1 MSAGGQTSPRP
12 SRLSPSLPRAR
23 NPAARRCPD
32 GAGVGRAGGGARGAE
47 LRRAGAGQ
55 RGAEV
60 PERRGRARHARKM
73 AAGRRGA
80 RSGLLELRGPGGQWL
95 RVLLTLS
102 DDTLSVNP
110 ADGPGHGE
118 PPAAQ
123 LNGGEQSSG
132 VPEALANIRRT
143 VRVVKQD
150 VGGLGI
156 SIKGEGGASGGGC
169 RWDPRCLSA
178 TGALRPRVLA
188 SCVTP
193 VRCPL
198 RAAPNAALCPR
209 PVSPA
214 ALTPL
219 LGTLREL
226 RAGNFY
232 EVGAGGCRFLTWPH
246 RAQPSPRS
254 LPDVGWGGLWGAGL
268 RAESGVRPHCWWG
281 SGCWSSAALLG
292 SANLPCK
299 QPWAAKLCRLR
310 GSPRKGETLLGSA
323 KLYFCSDV
331 GGNQGAA
338 IQTGSCGRAGS
349 TGLPCACCFAGGRAF
364 PFKRSPQLVAKP

>member
-1 MSAGGQTSPRP
+1 MSAGGQTPPRP
-12 SRLSPSLPRAR
+12 SRRSPFPPRAR
-23 NPAARRCPD
+23 SSAARRCPD

-102 DDTLSVNP
+102 DDTLSVSP
-110 ADGPGHGE
+110 ADGPGPGE
-118 PPAAQ
+118 PQPAQ

-156 SIKGEGGASGGGC
+156 SIKGEGGSPGGGGGGG
-169 RWDPRCLSA
+169 RWDPRCRSA

-198 RAAPNAALCPR
+198 RAAPDAALCPR
-209 PVSPA
+209 RVSPA
-214 ALTPL
+214 APTPL

-226 RAGNFY
+226 RAGNF
-232 EVGAGGCRFLTWPH
+232 ARGG
-246 RAQPSPRS
+246 
-254 LPDVGWGGLWGAGL
+254 GGGGLPLSDVAASGSAFSALLARAPRGGAVC
-268 RAESGVRPHCWWG
+268 GVRV
-281 SGCWSSAALLG
+281 SV
-292 SANLPCK
+292 
-299 QPWAAKLCRLR
+299 R
-310 GSPRKGETLLGSA
+310 GPG
-323 KLYFCSDV
+323 
-331 GGNQGAA
+331 
-338 IQTGSCGRAGS
+338 
-349 TGLPCACCFAGGRAF
+349 
-364 PFKRSPQLVAKP
+364 

>member
-1 MSAGGQTSPRP
+1 M
-12 SRLSPSLPRAR
+12 
-23 NPAARRCPD
+23 
-32 GAGVGRAGGGARGAE
+32 
-47 LRRAGAGQ
+47 
-55 RGAEV
+55 

-156 SIKGEGGASGGGC
+156 SIKGEGGASGGGG
-169 RWDPRCLSA
+169 RWDPHCLSA

-198 RAAPNAALCPR
+198 RAAPNAALWSPSSIPGR
-209 PVSPA
+209 PHSSPGDFA
-214 ALTPL
+214 
-219 LGTLREL
+219 GTSGREL
-226 RAGNFY
+226 LR
-232 EVGAGGCRFLTWPH
+232 GG
-246 RAQPSPRS
+246 
-254 LPDVGWGGLWGAGL
+254 GGGLPFSDVA
-268 RAESGVRPHCWWG
+268 ASG
-281 SGCWSSAALLG
+281 SAFAALLAG
-292 SANLPCK
+292 RRGVGRSVGC
-299 QPWAAKLCRLR
+299 
-310 GSPRKGETLLGSA
+310 GSPCGVRGETSLLVGFWVLELGSA
-323 KLYFCSDV
+323 FGKC
-331 GGNQGAA
+331 N
-338 IQTGSCGRAGS
+338 
-349 TGLPCACCFAGGRAF
+349 
-364 PFKRSPQLVAKP
+364 SPL